1 MRAMLFSKARPCIPQ
16 SLGSL
21 AYLLSYTLCAAGLRG
36 SHFYW
41 SPLSFLQ
48 MHLSWMTG
56 HLTDLGSSWMSQGII
71 WLLPS
76 KLMVMVWSY
85 FYICWGVIPM
95 GMHTARIQTSIS
107 TTSTLW
113 IVGSRAQWKLW
124 RNTSLMDRHLISS
137 QQTMGWATK
146 VGPLP

>member
-1 MRAMLFSKARPCIPQ
+1 MLFSKARPCIQ
-16 SLGSL
+16 SKISGLC
-21 AYLLSYTLCAAGLRG
+21 AYLLSYTLCAAGLRE

-48 MHLSWMTG
+48 MHLFWMTG
-56 HLTDLGSSWMSQGII
+56 HLTDLGSSWMSRGII
-71 WLLPS
+71 WLSPS
-76 KLMVMVWSY
+76 KLTVMVWLY

-95 GMHTARIQTSIS
+95 GMHTAHIQTSIS

-124 RNTSLMDRHLISS
+124 RSTSLMDRRLISS
-137 QQTMGWATK
+137 QQTMGWVTK